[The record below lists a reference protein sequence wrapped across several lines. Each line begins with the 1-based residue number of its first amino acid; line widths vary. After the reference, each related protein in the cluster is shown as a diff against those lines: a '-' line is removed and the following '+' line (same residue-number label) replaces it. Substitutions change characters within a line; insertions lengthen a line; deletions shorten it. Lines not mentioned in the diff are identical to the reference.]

1 MPAIFYIEVR
11 FATLNTAKTFESIT
25 AYVYSSQF
33 KPDVP
38 VSTAEDCDVY
48 MTNAKLS
55 PGDA

>member
-1 MPAIFYIEVR
+1 MFYIEVR
-11 FATLNTAKTFESIT
+11 FATVNTAKAFESIT
-25 AYVYSSQF
+25 AYVHSSQF

-38 VSTAEDCDVY
+38 VSAAEDRDVY